1 MGVPVFLVSSPSL
14 TRTCSTIWVTEYES
28 AVTVTLTTSPPA
40 WTAPTTAV
48 STFAPLTKR
57 TVTASATETAV
68 PTYLS
73 PQCSD
78 AVQFG
83 SACSCWSVTGPTVT
97 ASVPDVTSTSTVAVT
112 VTHYDYESPPLPS
125 SSVSFPANS
134 WTKSYTYAEYT
145 LPVFTS
151 APDPSV
157 VVDYPTPVETCLMDA
172 NPTGDAFVSRTNLCA
187 HSSPEADDI
196 MCSTFSRRELDMS

>member
-1 MGVPVFLVSSPSL
+1 MGLPVFPSSSPSL
-14 TRTCSTIWVTEYES
+14 TRTCSTIWATEYES
-28 AVTVTLTTSPPA
+28 AVTVTVTTAPPA
-40 WTAPTTAV
+40 WTAPTSAV
-48 STFAPLTKR
+48 SAFTLLTKR

-68 PTYLS
+68 PTYVS

-78 AVQFG
+78 AAQYG
-83 SACSCWSVTGPTVT
+83 SACSCWSVTGPTTT
-97 ASVPDVTSTSTVAVT
+97 ASVADVTSTTTVASTVT
-112 VTHYDYESPPLPS
+112 YYDYESPPLAS

-134 WTKSYTYAEYT
+134 WTKTYTYSEYT

-172 NPTGDAFVSRTNLCA
+172 VPTGDAFVSRTTACGSL
-187 HSSPEADDI
+187 
-196 MCSTFSRRELDMS
+196 